1 MSTLVQAE
9 RASARD
15 LISLVSRAGCCSA
28 VEICDIRRLEMSMAF
43 CGSGTG
49 GGVGVPLSHVPCLE
63 GTFHCS
69 KNALRPILD
78 LEIPGPAAPCSYSD
92 RTCCQSAM
100 HHPTSVY
107 EHVHIMSIAH
117 SFDDC
122 KKRAKAETH
131 GEGQLEQIF
140 WMEGQRRTPA
150 LDSTKDRR
158 GMGGIREGQPP
169 LQQQPQSLRLP
180 HNEKGDH

>member
-78 LEIPGPAAPCSYSD
+78 LEIPGPAYFSANWRKDAPCSYSD

-100 HHPTSVY
+100 PCAPYSAY
-107 EHVHIMSIAH
+107 EYSSILSIAH
-117 SFDDC
+117 MRVHR
-122 KKRAKAETH
+122 KKRAKAEIH
-131 GEGQLEQIF
+131 DEGELEQMFSSSVLTGLYRKIAS
-140 WMEGQRRTPA
+140 GR
-150 LDSTKDRR
+150 
-158 GMGGIREGQPP
+158 
-169 LQQQPQSLRLP
+169 
-180 HNEKGDH
+180 N